1 MKAATRSPAGDLLDD
16 LAEQVSV
23 AAVEAFGVS
32 VDAANALGADI
43 AMRMVEQWGG
53 QQLYMPKGVRIEA
66 SRMHHQIYEEWRGN
80 NHREL
85 ARKYDCSLQFIYR
98 VIKVMRKADLNSRQR
113 DMFSPVGHD

>member
-1 MKAATRSPAGDLLDD
+1 MKAASRGPAGDLLDD

-23 AAVEAFGVS
+23 AAVQAFGVS
-32 VDAANALGADI
+32 GDAANALGTDV

-85 ARKYDCSLQFIYR
+85 ARKYGFSLQFIYR
-98 VIKVMRKADLNSRQR
+98 VIKVLRKADLDSRQH